1 MALVQAPALGIDRFA
16 NDRNR
21 ESWSNGS
28 EQDIKR
34 IIRAVYQQVLGQQ
47 YVMASERLNGA
58 ESLFRNG
65 ALNVRELVRTVA
77 KSGLY
82 RSRFFEN
89 CNPYRF
95 IELNHKHLLG
105 RAPQNKAEMLHH
117 FTILQDQGYDAEIDS
132 YIDSDEYQER
142 FGLDTVPYLH
152 GWDYSKGHEGRQ
164 FSWLMQLA
172 RGAAASVKGD
182 ANGTQFR
189 LGKALHQDKA
199 VPVRG
204 AAGRVVIVST
214 EGPFKALVSAQSG
227 ISSEFSPDV
236 PMRAPSQEHRVQAL
250 RVSSGESSSGSGRVV
265 TISATGLVNN
275 DYVRSGAYVMRVPFS
290 RMNEAL
296 QRVNRLG
303 GRVTN
308 VVVS

>member
-214 EGPFKALVSAQSG
+214 EGPFKALVSTQSG

-236 PMRAPSQEHRVQAL
+236 PMRAPSQEHRVEAL

>member
-214 EGPFKALVSAQSG
+214 EGPFKALVSTQSG